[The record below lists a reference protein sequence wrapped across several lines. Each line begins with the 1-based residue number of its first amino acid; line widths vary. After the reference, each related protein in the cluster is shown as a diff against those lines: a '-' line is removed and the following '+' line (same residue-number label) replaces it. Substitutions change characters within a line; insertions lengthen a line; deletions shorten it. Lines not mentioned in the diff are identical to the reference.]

1 MTSLPKVSV
10 VIPVYN
16 DEKYLY
22 DALQSVAG
30 QNYRNYEIIMVDDGS
45 GDAKTLQMLKEIK
58 SPRVHVFF
66 NNHKGVSAARNF
78 AINKASGEYILPL
91 DADDLLGTGFME
103 RAVKILTTHPEVKV
117 VSGDIEMFGLRTGI
131 KRLPDFSIEMLLGQN
146 TMAVTS
152 MFRKSDFLKT
162 QGFNEN
168 MQDGFEDWDFW
179 LSMMENGGDVYKL
192 DTVAVRYRIK
202 KKSRNYSLS
211 RSQMTRLRKQ
221 IYENHKPLYAKF
233 FFDPVNSFEYDLLL
247 NSREYKLGKILL
259 KPLRFFLKKR

>member
-1 MTSLPKVSV
+1 MADAPKVSV

-16 DEKYLY
+16 DGKYLY
-22 DALQSVAG
+22 DAIQSVVR
-30 QNYRNYEIIMVDDGS
+30 QNYRNYEIIVVDDGS
-45 GDAKTLQMLKEIK
+45 DDAKTHRVLKEIK
-58 SPRVHVFF
+58 SPGVHVFLKK
-66 NNHKGVSAARNF
+66 HEGVSAARNF

-91 DADDLLGTGFME
+91 DADDLLGQWFME
-103 RAVKILTTHPEVKV
+103 RAAKILTSHPEIKV

-131 KRLPDFSIEMLLGQN
+131 KRLPEYSLEMLLGQN

-162 QGFNEN
+162 PGFNEN

-179 LSMMENGGDVYKL
+179 LSMMENDGGVYKL

-211 RSQMTRLRKQ
+211 RSQMKRLRKQ
-221 IYENHKPLYAKF
+221 IYENHKPLYAKY

-247 NSREYKLGKILL
+247 NSREYKMGKILL
-259 KPLRFFLKKR
+259 KPLRFFLKKL